1 MNVNYDITK
10 IKNTLQDFYNAIG
23 IRIDL
28 LTDDFSSVSYSQTEP
43 VSYCRAIQGGKE
55 GRRPCDHSDA
65 ELLRKCRESRKP
77 EVHICHAGLIDVAVP
92 ILYGEDILG
101 YILFGQMRT
110 ETGFEALRSYVRNMK
125 LDEEKMEKYYSEI
138 PLFDSDKIQSVS
150 NIASMLVKHILLENM
165 LRPDLSESIR
175 RAVEYINN
183 NLDKDLSVKQISEEI
198 NFSKSVLY
206 KSFHQHFGCTVG
218 EYVKKQRVEKAKALL
233 ENTSLS
239 IEIIAS
245 ESGFSS
251 ASVLSKTFKAHIGMP
266 PLKYRKNFKVS

>member
-1 MNVNYDITK
+1 MNVNYDFTK

-28 LTDDFSSVSYSQTEP
+28 LTDDFTSVSYSQKEP
-43 VSYCRAIQGGKE
+43 VSYCRAVQSTSL
-55 GRRPCDHSDA
+55 GRTPCDHSDA
-65 ELLRKCRESRKP
+65 ELLRKCRESRKT

-110 ETGFEALRSYVRNMK
+110 ESEFEALRGYVRK
-125 LDEEKMEKYYSEI
+125 LRLDEGEMEKYYSEI

-175 RAVEYINN
+175 RAIEYINN
-183 NLDKDLSVKQISEEI
+183 NLSGDLSVKQISEDI

-218 EYVKKQRVEKAKALL
+218 EYVKKQRVEKAKELL
-233 ENTSLS
+233 ESTNLS
-239 IEIIAS
+239 IEVIAS
-245 ESGFSS
+245 EVGFSS
-251 ASVLSKTFKAHIGMP
+251 ASVLSKTFKTHIGMP
-266 PLKYRKNFKVS
+266 PIKYRKSLEK